1 MNPMP
6 KNLELL
12 EANNLTI
19 TFGGLSALK
28 NVSFQIHN
36 NGEILSL
43 IGPNGAGKT
52 TLLNIL
58 SGFLKTNEGSVV
70 YKGEDITRLDPFSIA
85 YRGLLRT
92 FQHISLFPNLTVLQN
107 VLTGFHCK
115 TKGGVFG
122 AILNTKFF
130 RKEEE
135 GIRTNA
141 HEILNKLDME
151 KQKDVL
157 AGGLSYGDQ
166 RKLGIAIALAGGP
179 ELLLLDEPV
188 SGMNP
193 DESKRMMDII
203 RSLKASGVT
212 ILLVEHDM
220 KVVMG
225 ISDRIIVLN
234 QGEKI
239 AEGTP
244 QEICQSEDVIR
255 VYLGDTSF
263 VMSEQTETYTYEGL

>member
-1 MNPMP
+1 MP
-6 KNLELL
+6 KTLELL

-36 NGEILSL
+36 NSEILSL

-70 YKGEDITRLDPFSIA
+70 YKGEDITGLDPFSIA

-92 FQHISLFPNLTVLQN
+92 FQHISLFPNLTVFQN
-107 VLTGFHCK
+107 VLTGFHSK
-115 TKGGVFG
+115 TRGGVFG
-122 AILNTKFF
+122 AIFNTQFF

-135 GIRTNA
+135 KIRTSA
-141 HEILNKLDME
+141 RSILTTLGME
-151 KQKDVL
+151 EQKDVL
-157 AGGLSYGDQ
+157 AGGLPYGDQ

-193 DESKRMMDII
+193 DESKRMMNTIK
-203 RSLKASGVT
+203 SLQASGIT

-225 ISDRIIVLN
+225 ISDRILVLN

-239 AEGTP
+239 AEGSP
-244 QEICQSEDVIR
+244 QEICQNENVIR

-263 VMSEQTETYTYEGL
+263 ITPEQNKTQPSEGL